1 MSRDQPYVYLIFLS
15 LNTAKLQQCI
25 TMNVFGYYVSIVFRS
40 LNLFLILFE
49 RKMCW
54 FFFGRNLLNFILNFD
69 HFLCFNERFSHFS
82 RLEEYVFDSPTA
94 HQFIHIWPW
103 LAVLFCFCQSQAN
116 PMCVCVC
123 ARIRLYVTVCV
134 HAFRIYSYIFFLLPS
149 LQPFILFFFRSFLC
163 VFDFVFVCLC
173 VI

>member
-1 MSRDQPYVYLIFLS
+1 
-15 LNTAKLQQCI
+15 
-25 TMNVFGYYVSIVFRS
+25 MNVFGYYVSIVFRS

-123 ARIRLYVTVCV
+123 AYSTVRDCMRACV
-134 HAFRIYSYIFFLLPS
+134 SYIFVY
-149 LQPFILFFFRSFLC
+149 FFFASFASAIHS
-163 VFDFVFVCLC
+163 VFLSFFFVCIWFRLRVFMC
-173 VI
+173 NLIYSASVSVQHKKSVGTKHW